1 MTSRA
6 VAYALAALLG
16 LAVPRPFALLSL
28 ALLVVLACWSQ
39 RREPQAA
46 WWLLGCAGC
55 LVLFG
60 VSYSISQV
68 LWGVW
73 SPPMAWL
80 TEIINL
86 TLLPAACLLAGW
98 CLGHWAPRQGTR
110 VMLLY
115 ILGGLLYVSLALAF
129 SRSPWWDLG
138 QSFKHSIRVPWGS
151 VSWMNVRSVEQRG
164 FLTLG
169 LLPIGLV
176 FLVQKRPMV
185 AFTCFILALVA
196 VHVGIS
202 TNSRIGW
209 AILAIDF
216 FPLLFWLRSQ
226 WSLWLAIATLAISIV
241 GAAFQG
247 WMCDERFWLM
257 KKFIGEMPSNLWG
270 GRQISFTYQSCPPI
284 APLHFGSFE
293 DSNAHLAH
301 NVFLD
306 VYNDTGLL
314 PMLLLLLG
322 TLPLAWMLAGSL
334 MSTAQRQGLSSC
346 LILRWSLVSV
356 ILVEWMVQPL
366 LYSDQLMFTLS
377 FLLAGFLLAEFGQ
390 PKRMMTS

>member
-1 MTSRA
+1 
-6 VAYALAALLG
+6 
-16 LAVPRPFALLSL
+16 
-28 ALLVVLACWSQ
+28 
-39 RREPQAA
+39 
-46 WWLLGCAGC
+46 
-55 LVLFG
+55 
-60 VSYSISQV
+60 
-68 LWGVW
+68 
-73 SPPMAWL
+73 
-80 TEIINL
+80 
-86 TLLPAACLLAGW
+86 
-98 CLGHWAPRQGTR
+98 
-110 VMLLY
+110 
-115 ILGGLLYVSLALAF
+115 
-129 SRSPWWDLG
+129 
-138 QSFKHSIRVPWGS
+138 
-151 VSWMNVRSVEQRG
+151 MNVRSVEQRG

-176 FLVQKRPMV
+176 FLIQKRLMV
-185 AFTCFILALVA
+185 AFACFILALVA

-226 WSLWLAIATLAISIV
+226 WSLWLAVATLAISIV

-247 WMCDERFWLM
+247 WMCDERLWLM

-293 DSNAHLAH
+293 GSDAHLVH

-314 PMLLLLLG
+314 PMLVLLLG
-322 TLPLAWMLAGSL
+322 TLPLAWMLGGGL
-334 MSTAQRQGLSSC
+334 MSTAQRQGLSNC
-346 LILRWSLVSV
+346 LILRWSVVSV
-356 ILVEWMVQPL
+356 ILVEWMVQPF

-377 FLLAGFLLAEFGQ
+377 FLLAGFLLAEFDQ
-390 PKRMMTS
+390 PKGQLASSRLEVQQTSSAKTLIRP